1 MACGMSEIELN
12 ELRKENLGRL
22 QRLIRKLFKS

>member
-1 MACGMSEIELN
+1 MVCGMSETELN
-12 ELRKENLGRL
+12 ELGKENLGRL

>member
-1 MACGMSEIELN
+1 MPCGMSENELN